1 MSLLKFQSKLF
12 IVLVFLLL
20 FEAALLFGSGDVA
33 QDLLPY
39 LTDHRLDLIHF
50 YFVMNFLRNSVN
62 IPVVGFGLD
71 GREQLL
77 SETFQL
83 LILVLINS
91 HNLLL

>member
-1 MSLLKFQSKLF
+1 MSLLKFQSKLLV
-12 IVLVFLLL
+12 ILVFLLL
-20 FEAALLFGSGDVA
+20 FQAALFFGSGDVA

-39 LTDHRLDLIHF
+39 LTDHCLDLIHF
-50 YFVMNFLRNSVN
+50 YFVMYFLGNSVN

-83 LILVLINS
+83 LILVLIKS
-91 HNLLL
+91 HYLLL